1 MTLNPVQIMSGDRD
15 GFHFTFR
22 NIIMMR
28 EWPDNSSRDL
38 PAVYVFNLP
47 LEGGRQRFATSE
59 MIIF

>member
-1 MTLNPVQIMSGDRD
+1 MSGVRD
-15 GFHFTFR
+15 GFRFPFR
-22 NIIMMR
+22 NRIKKR
-28 EWPDNSSRDL
+28 EW